1 MAEIISRKWNYMT
14 KTWNKYTKKQWD
26 REIGWGTAPDK
37 YKHESELTQ
46 SDYIDMMI
54 KGHNS

>member
-1 MAEIISRKWNYMT
+1 MT
-14 KTWNKYTKKQWD
+14 KTWNTYTKKQWD